1 MKKIMSIAI
10 MIAAGM
16 LLLPLAVVG
25 KDAPT
30 EKIVPT
36 ISQNIKEEK
45 TDYSVDTF
53 RVLDKESGKITKM
66 SAKDYIF
73 GVVAAEMP
81 ALYEIEALKAQA
93 VASYTYACY
102 KRAAAQDK
110 EYDITTD
117 YTVDQSFKTKER
129 AISDWGKKADEYAQK
144 IENAIDAIGWNA
156 LYYEDKPILAVYHA
170 LSCGNTYA
178 AKDVWG
184 KEISYLQSV
193 SCDGDKLASNYIS
206 TVTFTK
212 EELKEKFSGELDTE
226 LESKTAI
233 SNRKTLSS
241 GLVEAVTVF
250 GTKFTGAKVR
260 SILNLPSSNFSCT
273 EKGEEV
279 IFTVYGNGHGV
290 GMSQNGANYM
300 AKQGYNYKEIL
311 KHFYKGAYLRSS

>member
-1 MKKIMSIAI
+1 MANYNEARIIYSYPSILNRLFI
-10 MIAAGM
+10 NN
-16 LLLPLAVVG
+16 
-25 KDAPT
+25 D
-30 EKIVPT
+30 
-36 ISQNIKEEK
+36 
-45 TDYSVDTF
+45 
-53 RVLDKESGKITKM
+53 DK
-66 SAKDYIF
+66 
-73 GVVAAEMP
+73 
-81 ALYEIEALKAQA
+81 
-93 VASYTYACY
+93 
-102 KRAAAQDK
+102 
-110 EYDITTD
+110 
-117 YTVDQSFKTKER
+117 
-129 AISDWGKKADEYAQK
+129 K